1 MKMREKVFAYVTK
14 GSRLLVFR
22 ERGFESFGLQIPAG
36 TPEETEPLD
45 LAVLREATEET
56 GLDSLTIVGY
66 LGSATFDQSQYGI
79 DEVHRRHFY
88 HLICEEETPESWS
101 HVESDPSIVQEDT
114 PDTIVFDI
122 RWAPLSDTVLELS
135 EGHGVFLDLL
145 RERLGF

>member
-1 MKMREKVFAYVTK
+1 LKIREKVFAYITN
-14 GSRLLVFR
+14 RDHLLVFR
-22 ERGFESFGLQIPAG
+22 ERGFEHFGFQIPAG
-36 TPEETEPLD
+36 TPEEAESLER
-45 LAVLREATEET
+45 AVLREAAEET

-66 LGSATFDQSQYGI
+66 LGSVTFDQSQYGI

-122 RWAPLSDTVLELS
+122 RWAPLSDKVLELA
-135 EGHGVFLDLL
+135 EGQGVFLDLL